1 MDLTD
6 GENLVGLFL
15 DILARRDQL
24 DKQKRVLT
32 NVVANLDLL
41 IWMKEVFFK
50 YKKSELTVYFS
61 NPLPLPKSEARAYFF
76 KEK

>member
-41 IWMKEVFFK
+41 IWMKEVFVLGI
-50 YKKSELTVYFS
+50 KK
-61 NPLPLPKSEARAYFF
+61 
-76 KEK
+76 